1 MATNRMIADEQRDLY
16 AAYEKYNLEH
26 YKVYKKYL
34 KEFISKDN
42 LKMVDVGGGSGNFA
56 RMVKTY
62 FAKNATNVSMTLVD
76 YCDYPEWERVE
87 GINFVKM
94 SAHEYISGLED
105 ESVDILFLN
114 AILHHL
120 TFDTY
125 RQTRSSQRELL
136 ELSYAK
142 LKQGGILC
150 MRENYSEIPLVGNL
164 TTPIIYY
171 LTSSRL
177 SIIEKMARRFGSTS
191 AGVGV
196 CFLSPKVWQKTFTKI
211 GFTII
216 DATIFPW
223 WWSVP
228 YLIRSNRVAFV
239 LKK

>member
-1 MATNRMIADEQRDLY
+1 MGTSRMITDEQRDLY
-16 AAYEKYNLEH
+16 ATYERQNSKY
-26 YKVYKKYL
+26 YKVYRKHFRK
-34 KEFISKDN
+34 FISKDN
-42 LKMVDVGGGSGNFA
+42 LRIVDVGGGSGRFA
-56 RMVKTY
+56 RKVKTY
-62 FAKNATNVSMTLVD
+62 FNKNAVGATITVVD
-76 YCDYPEWERVE
+76 YREYLQWEQIE
-87 GINFVKM
+87 DIEFVRM
-94 SAHEYISGLED
+94 SAFNYLSDLED
-105 ESVDILFLN
+105 ESIDILFLN

-120 TFDTY
+120 VFDTY
-125 RQTRSSQRELL
+125 RQTRNSQRELL
-136 ELSYAK
+136 ALSYAK

-150 MRENYSEIPLVGNL
+150 MRENYSEIPLIRNL

-211 GFTII
+211 GFSII

-228 YLIRSNRVAFV
+228 YLVRSNRVAFV

>member
-1 MATNRMIADEQRDLY
+1 MGTSRMITDEQRDLY
-16 AAYEKYNLEH
+16 ATYEPLNLKY
-26 YKVYKKYL
+26 YKVYRKYF
-34 KEFISKDN
+34 KDFTSKDN
-42 LKMVDVGGGSGNFA
+42 LRVVDVGGGSGHFA
-56 RMVKTY
+56 RKVKTY
-62 FAKNATNVSMTLVD
+62 FNKNGVDVNMTVVD
-76 YCDYPEWERVE
+76 YCEYLQWEQIE
-87 GINFVKM
+87 DIEFVKM
-94 SAHEYISGLED
+94 SAYNYLSELED

-125 RQTRSSQRELL
+125 RQTRNSQRELL
-136 ELSYAK
+136 ELSHAK
-142 LKQGGILC
+142 LKKGGILC
-150 MRENYSEIPLVGNL
+150 MRECYSESPLIKNL
-164 TTPIIYY
+164 TTPVIYY

-177 SIIEKMARRFGSTS
+177 SIIERIARRFGSTS

-216 DATIFPW
+216 NTTIFPW

-228 YLIRSNRVAFV
+228 YLVRSNRVAFV